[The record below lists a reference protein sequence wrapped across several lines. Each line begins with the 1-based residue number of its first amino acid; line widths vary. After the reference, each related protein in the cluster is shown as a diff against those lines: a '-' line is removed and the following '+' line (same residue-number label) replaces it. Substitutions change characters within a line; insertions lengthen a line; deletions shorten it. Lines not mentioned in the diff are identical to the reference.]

1 MIDDEGLHLVGVVGG
16 GGVGGGGSGGGGR
29 GGVVVTE
36 FSAAS
41 LNILILN
48 SK

>member
-1 MIDDEGLHLVGVVGG
+1 MVGVIGG
-16 GGVGGGGSGGGGR
+16 GGVGGGGTGVGER
-29 GGVVVTE
+29 VGVVVTE

-41 LNILILN
+41 LNMLILN